1 MKRVGMNPE
10 QWIAVDQYITDALVP
25 ADPVLDA
32 VLKASTDAGL
42 PEINVSPAQGKFL
55 HLLTRIHGA
64 RRVLEIGTLGG
75 YSTIWL
81 ARGMLPAGGKVVTLE
96 VDPRHVRVARAN
108 FEHAGLAK
116 MIEVREGRALDTLS
130 QLATEGR
137 GPFDLIFI
145 DADKVRIPDYFTWAL
160 KLSRRGTVIIVDNV
174 VRKGAVTD
182 ANSTDLSVQGVRQ
195 LNAMLA
201 TEKRV
206 SATTIQTVGAKGY
219 DGFTLAVV
227 N

>member
-1 MKRVGMNPE
+1 MNPE
-10 QWIAVDQYITDALVP
+10 QWIAVDQYISESMIP
-25 ADPVLDA
+25 ADPVLEA

-42 PEINVSPAQGKFL
+42 PAINVSPAQGKFL
-55 HLLTRIHGA
+55 HLLTKIHGA
-64 RRVLEIGTLGG
+64 RTILEIGTLGG

-96 VDPRHVRVARAN
+96 VDPRHARVARAN
-108 FEHAGLAK
+108 FEHAGLTK
-116 MIEVREGRALDTLS
+116 MIEVKEGRALDTLPE
-130 QLATEGR
+130 LAAAGR

-145 DADKVRIPDYFTWAL
+145 DADKVRIPEYFTWAL

-174 VRKGAVTD
+174 IRKGAVTD
-182 ANSTDLSVQGVRQ
+182 ATTTDPSVQGVRQ
-195 LNAMLA
+195 LNEMLK
-201 TEKRV
+201 TETRV
-206 SATTIQTVGAKGY
+206 TATTLQTVGAKGY

>member
-1 MKRVGMNPE
+1 MNPE
-10 QWIAVDQYITDALVP
+10 QWIEVDRYITDALVP

-42 PEINVSPAQGKFL
+42 PPIAVSTAQGKFL
-55 HLLTRIHGA
+55 HLLARIHGA
-64 RRVLEIGTLGG
+64 RTILEIGTLGG

-96 VDPRHVRVARAN
+96 VDPKHVRVARAN
-108 FEHAGLAK
+108 FERAGLTK
-116 MIEVREGRALDTLS
+116 MIEVREGRALDTLPE
-130 QLATEGR
+130 LAAEGR

-145 DADKVRIPDYFTWAL
+145 DADKVRIPEYFTWAL

-174 VRKGAVTD
+174 IRKGAVVEAD
-182 ANSTDLSVQGVRQ
+182 NADPSVQGVRQ

-201 TEKRV
+201 TETRV
-206 SATTIQTVGAKGY
+206 SATTLQTVGAKGY

>member
-1 MKRVGMNPE
+1 MNPE
-10 QWIAVDQYITDALVP
+10 QWIAVDQYIADTLIP

-32 VLKASTDAGL
+32 ALKASADAGL
-42 PEINVSPAQGKFL
+42 PAINVSPAQGKFL

-96 VDPRHVRVARAN
+96 VDPKHVRVARAN
-108 FEHAGLAK
+108 FEQASLAK
-116 MIEVREGRALDTLS
+116 MIEVREGRALDTLP
-130 QLATEGR
+130 QLETEGR

-145 DADKVRIPDYFTWAL
+145 DADKVRIPEYFTWAL

-174 VRKGAVTD
+174 VRKGAVIEADNTD
-182 ANSTDLSVQGVRQ
+182 PSVQGVRQ
-195 LNAMLA
+195 LNEMLA
-201 TEKRV
+201 AEKRV
-206 SATTIQTVGAKGY
+206 SATTLQTVGAKGY